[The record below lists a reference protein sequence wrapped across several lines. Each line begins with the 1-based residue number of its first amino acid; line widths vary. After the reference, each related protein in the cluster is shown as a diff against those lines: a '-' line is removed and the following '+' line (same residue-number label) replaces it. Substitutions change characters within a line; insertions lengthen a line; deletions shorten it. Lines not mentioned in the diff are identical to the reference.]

1 MNSRLVFVTGTDTGV
16 GKTVVAAA
24 LAVEAKAEGREVCYF
39 KPVQTGVRA
48 GEPGD
53 AEFVAAVAQVRTEE
67 GLRFAAPLAPAV
79 AAAVEGHKVDADEL
93 HARAL
98 DLARTCDTLI
108 VEGAGGLLVLLSDR
122 VDMADFA
129 SSLDAELV
137 VATRPS
143 LGTLNHTALTV
154 EAARRRGLD
163 PALVICG
170 WPDEPG
176 LTETTNLEQ
185 LSEMAPVMGVVAA
198 IAGLDVEG
206 VTCPLTP
213 TIAPVGGAP

>member
-1 MNSRLVFVTGTDTGV
+1 MADRILFVTGTDTGV

-24 LAVEAKAEGREVCYF
+24 LAVEATGAGREVCYF
-39 KPVQTGVRA
+39 KPVQTGLRTGEFGDAQFVGRVAGVRA
-48 GEPGD
+48 
-53 AEFVAAVAQVRTEE
+53 EE

-79 AAAVEGHKVDADEL
+79 AAAAVGHKVDTDQL
-93 HARAL
+93 RGRAL
-98 DLARTCDTLI
+98 DLALECDTLI
-108 VEGAGGLLVLLSDR
+108 VEGAGGLLVPLSDR

-129 SSLDAELV
+129 GDLGAELA
-137 VATRPS
+137 VATRPT

-163 PALVICG
+163 PALVISD

-185 LSEMAPVMGVVAA
+185 LREMAPLIGVVPA
-198 IAGLDVEG
+198 IDGLDVEG
-206 VTCPLTP
+206 AVVPRTP
-213 TIAPVGGAP
+213 VIVQA